1 MISTIIFGA
10 IGLLLVVLLFK
21 FFTGKGKPSD
31 QRTSFEKLACSL
43 FSIFMKNVDD
53 LNNSIRTATVLKD
66 EALQEVNRAISNL
79 KSTYTKNQTDMRVA
93 LKKLQE
99 QVLPNL
105 KDQPGTLEGKA
116 RKAKKDYQAS
126 VEKGTPIEAHKQ
138 NAIKYLQLKNKA
150 MVNIKRTENNITKLQ
165 VAIETSKAQ
174 YDGNIV
180 DLEMIKS
187 ELESM
192 VEIPQI
198 ELNNSLARIASL
210 QNELNDRMNI
220 DSITAEVQS
229 EMRNEESSIYNA
241 DLDNEFNNL

>member
-150 MVNIKRTENNITKLQ
+150 MINIKRTENNITKLQ

-220 DSITAEVQS
+220 DSIAAEVQS

>member
-220 DSITAEVQS
+220 DSIAAEVQS
-229 EMRNEESSIYNA
+229 EMRNEESSSYNA

>member
-210 QNELNDRMNI
+210 QNELNNRMNI
-220 DSITAEVQS
+220 DSIAAEVQS
-229 EMRNEESSIYNA
+229 EMRNEESNIYNA

>member
-66 EALQEVNRAISNL
+66 EALQEVNRAILNL

-220 DSITAEVQS
+220 DSIAAEVQS

>member
-220 DSITAEVQS
+220 DSIAAEVQS

>member
-150 MVNIKRTENNITKLQ
+150 LVNIKRTENNITKLQ

-220 DSITAEVQS
+220 DSIAAEVQS
-229 EMRNEESSIYNA
+229 EMRNEESNIYNA

>member
-198 ELNNSLARIASL
+198 ELNNSVARIASL

-220 DSITAEVQS
+220 DSIAAEVQS
-229 EMRNEESSIYNA
+229 EMRNEESNIYNA

>member
-10 IGLLLVVLLFK
+10 IGLLLIVLLFK

-220 DSITAEVQS
+220 DSIAAEVQS

>member
-1 MISTIIFGA
+1 MISTIIFCA

-220 DSITAEVQS
+220 DSIAAEVQS
-229 EMRNEESSIYNA
+229 EMRNEESNIYNA

>member
-10 IGLLLVVLLFK
+10 IGLLLIVLLFK

-220 DSITAEVQS
+220 DSIAAEVQS
-229 EMRNEESSIYNA
+229 EMRNEESNIYNA